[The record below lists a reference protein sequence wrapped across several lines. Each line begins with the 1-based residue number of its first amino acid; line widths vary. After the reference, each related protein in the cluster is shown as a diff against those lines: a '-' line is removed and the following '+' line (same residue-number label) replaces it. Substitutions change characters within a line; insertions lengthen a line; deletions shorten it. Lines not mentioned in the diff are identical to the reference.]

1 MANGSEK
8 NNHRPFDWSSLFFA
22 VLSFLDVVQ
31 QCRLGDQPSS
41 TMQQDDRGH
50 LRSVIA
56 IMIKLDKV
64 CKEIAEWE
72 GWDYKVYANM
82 FKYEPD
88 EYKANTNR
96 AYVCFGNSKK
106 RVQRDLGN
114 LWYMFLYY
122 YIHLQNPEFV
132 EELGKLRESLRVNR
146 FPAATKGLSLIH
158 ISEPTRPY

>member
-72 GWDYKVYANM
+72 SWDA
-82 FKYEPD
+82 E
-88 EYKANTNR
+88 EYKA
-96 AYVCFGNSKK
+96 KK
-106 RVQRDLGN
+106 LTE
-114 LWYMFLYY
+114 
-122 YIHLQNPEFV
+122 H
-132 EELGKLRESLRVNR
+132 SS
-146 FPAATKGLSLIH
+146 A
-158 ISEPTRPY
+158 SETAGSVYSRT